1 SPLDAWSYRSQIQTH
16 CQFPESAVR
25 VYCHQRTLLTNVSPT
40 VELESVGDVFMRPM
54 PIWKRMIDI
63 MGSLFGLTVSFP
75 FLLICAILIKLTSRG
90 PVLFR
95 QKRVGLGGRPFDIF
109 KLRTMVDGADEQ
121 KSNLVDQNQS
131 DGLGFKIANDPR
143 VTPIGKFLR
152 KTSLDELPQ
161 LYNVLIGKMSL
172 VGPRP
177 LPCSDWKPSELWMNQ
192 RHDVTPGITC
202 IWQVHGR
209 SRVSFDEWM
218 QMDISYVDS
227 RSFWLDAKLLAE
239 TLPAVASRRGAW

>member
-1 SPLDAWSYRSQIQTH
+1 MT
-16 CQFPESAVR
+16 
-25 VYCHQRTLLTNVSPT
+25 VYCHQRTLLSSESPAI
-40 VELESVGDVFMRPM
+40 EIDPIEDLFLKPM
-54 PIWKRMIDI
+54 PAWKRLIDI
-63 MGSLFGLTVSFP
+63 LGSLFGLTVSLP
-75 FLLICAILIKLTSRG
+75 FLIICAILIKLTSRG
-90 PVLFR
+90 PVMFR
-95 QKRVGLGGRPFDIF
+95 QKRVGLGGRAFEIL

-131 DGLGFKIANDPR
+131 DGLGFKIADDPR
-143 VTPIGKFLR
+143 ITPIGKFLR

-161 LYNVLIGKMSL
+161 LFNVLRGQMSL

-177 LPCSDWKPSELWMNQ
+177 LPCSDWEPSELWMNE

-218 QMDISYVDS
+218 QMDIDL
-227 RSFWLDAKLLAE
+227 R
-239 TLPAVASRRGAW
+239 